1 MSDEDLVQAAIKRRE
16 IFDNLDMYLDTIKRV
31 VQKID
36 SNADIYIFGSV
47 PEKNYTYSSDIDV
60 LIVSGKDPDRMRL
73 ELWKSGIREPFEL
86 HIYPPTKAARIRGNL
101 VKVA

>member
-1 MSDEDLVQAAIKRRE
+1 MSDEYLVQVAIKRKE
-16 IFDNLDMYLDTIKRV
+16 IFDNLNRYLDTIKRK

-36 SNADIYIFGSV
+36 PNAEIYIFGSV

-60 LIVSGKDPDRMRL
+60 LIVSKKDPDKIRL
-73 ELWKSGIREPFEL
+73 ELWQSGIREPFEL